1 MDAAGYDFCLFGP
14 KCYSYLA
21 GEADARYI
29 GGIERDLVRIASI
42 LASRYRVAFL
52 TFADANT
59 RRFTTSDG
67 VDVVP
72 VYDPEAGLPKVR
84 LLHPRLTSMV
94 RTARELKARVFIQM
108 GGGED
113 SLLTVSAARA
123 SGAKSA
129 FLIGSDSD
137 CDGQHQLVYSGL
149 ERALYRAALPR
160 FDHYFAQTDAQR
172 QLAEQHHDIDA
183 AVLRTPSVDLGVA
196 KRTQQDVSVLWV
208 GRIDPIKRAEWLVE
222 AAGQLPDVTFHLV
235 GAANA
240 SGDYDAAIEQQAR
253 ALENVTWHGRKNLDE
268 LRELYR
274 SATYLLST
282 SIQEGFP
289 RTFLEAWST
298 GLPTLSSFDPDG
310 VITEHQ
316 LGLHYHSVDELVT
329 RLSATDVDYESLSGR
344 CRAFYEDFY
353 SDDAAEAALLDAFAQ
368 LLS

>member
-52 TFADANT
+52 TFADADT
-59 RRFTTSDG
+59 RRFTTRDG

-94 RTARELKARVFIQM
+94 MTARELKPRVFIQM

-123 SGAKSA
+123 SGAKSV

-160 FDHYFAQTDAQR
+160 FDSYFAQTDAQR
-172 QLAEQHHDIDA
+172 SLAQEHHGIDA
-183 AVLRTPSVDLGVA
+183 QVLRTPSVDLGFVE
-196 KRTQQDVSVLWV
+196 RGQDVRSVLWV
-208 GRIDPIKRAEWLVE
+208 GRIDPIKRAEWLVD
-222 AAGQLPDVTFHLV
+222 AAAQLPEVSFHLV

-240 SGDYDAAIEQQAR
+240 SGDYDAAIERKAR
-253 ALENVTWHGRKNLDE
+253 ALTNVTWHGRKNLDE
-268 LRELYR
+268 LRDLYR
-274 SATYLLST
+274 QATYLLST

-310 VITEHQ
+310 VIAEHG

-329 RLSATDVDYESLSGR
+329 RLSASDEDYEQLSQR
-344 CRAFYEDFY
+344 CREFYENYY
-353 SDDAAEAALLDAFAQ
+353 SDSAAEAALLAAFEA
-368 LLS
+368 LLA

>member
-59 RRFTTSDG
+59 RRFRTRDG
-67 VDVVP
+67 IDVVP

-94 RTARELKARVFIQM
+94 RTARELRAGVFIQM

-113 SLLTVSAARA
+113 SLLTVAAARA

-149 ERALYRAALPR
+149 ERALYRGALPR

-172 QLAEQHHDIDA
+172 QLANKHHGIEA
-183 AVLRTPSVDLGVA
+183 KVLRTPSVDLGVSA
-196 KRTQQDVSVLWV
+196 RANGQTSVLWV
-208 GRIDPIKRAEWLVE
+208 GRIDPVKRAEWLVE
-222 AAGQLPDVTFHLV
+222 AASRLPAVAFHLV

-240 SGDYDAAIEQQAR
+240 SGDYDAAIEGQAR

-310 VITEHQ
+310 VITEHS
-316 LGLHYHSVDELVT
+316 LGLHYHSVDELVA
-329 RLSATDVDYESLSGR
+329 RLSESDDDYQQLSQR
-344 CRAFYEDFY
+344 CRQFYENYY
-353 SDDAAEAALLDAFAQ
+353 SDNAAEAALLTAFEA
-368 LLS
+368 LLA